1 MKESN
6 VFQMFNTASGRDD
19 ANVDIIPSF
28 KNQTND
34 INPTGDVENPSH
46 YNQGCSP
53 YEVART
59 MYGAKGLLTFV
70 TINSI
75 KYIQRYPH
83 KFKGSPDKQLDDLIK
98 AKRSLETAIEL
109 HQEIYGAKHIRH
121 G

>member
-1 MKESN
+1 MKEEN
-6 VFQMFNTASGRDD
+6 FIQMLNTASGRDV

-28 KNQTND
+28 KNNMNGSNQ
-34 INPTGDVENPSH
+34 TGDVENPSH

-53 YEVART
+53 YDVAKT

-98 AKRSLETAIEL
+98 AKTSLETAIEL
-109 HQEIYGAKHIRH
+109 HQEIYGGKHIRH